1 MPIMQG
7 VHHTAPN
14 NASRYVQQH
23 CIIEKYPGLA
33 WHALQCASRELRHG
47 RLDRSGVGAMTIS
60 SYQSN
65 LFCSLPHTILL
76 GIVGRSCL
84 TKRYSEIKGSY
95 SFLDLSYF
103 FCIVRASGRLRRHVR

>member
-7 VHHTAPN
+7 VHHTVPN

-47 RLDRSGVGAMTIS
+47 RLDRSGVGGHDNLILSIS
-60 SYQSN
+60 SLLQLTPYHPIRNSWAE
-65 LFCSLPHTILL
+65 LFDKEIFGNKGELFFSRSELFLL
-76 GIVGRSCL
+76 HCACKWKV
-84 TKRYSEIKGSY
+84 T
-95 SFLDLSYF
+95 
-103 FCIVRASGRLRRHVR
+103 AS